1 MEEKVRKDGQ
11 IIISYSN
18 GSQQVIDLVGWLYR
32 PWVQIQMPNHQN
44 YSSEN
49 F

>member
-11 IIISYSN
+11 IIISFSN
-18 GSQQVIDLVGWLYR
+18 GQQQTVDLVGWLYR
-32 PWVQIQMPNHQN
+32 PWIQIQMPNDLYFSN
-44 YSSEN
+44 DN